1 MQGSSKK
8 ENPTNMN
15 RKAYRYYLF
24 ILAAIVGFI
33 TAVQLKSNITY
44 QGIITIP
51 KLLDLQNEIRN
62 VESENKQLNDSI
74 REQAMRLAGYKA
86 EVEDTGS
93 AFGVMRNEL
102 EKARDYSNYSA
113 VQGPGIIMTLNDS
126 QQEVTEGGDIAWY
139 LIHDLD
145 ILEII
150 NELKIAG
157 AEAISI
163 NDERVTSTTGIR
175 CGGPTINID
184 GKRHTVPFV
193 IKAIGDPKVLEASAL
208 APESYIELYME
219 YTGIQVDIKK
229 AENLTISGYSGR
241 SKLVHQ
247 RKTEDGGEK

>member
-1 MQGSSKK
+1 
-8 ENPTNMN
+8 MN
-15 RKAYRYYLF
+15 GKAYKYYLF
-24 ILAAIVGFI
+24 ILAAIIGFI

-44 QGIITIP
+44 QGIVTIP
-51 KLLDLQNEIRN
+51 KLLDLQNEIN
-62 VESENKQLNDSI
+62 NMEVENKQLNDSI
-74 REQAMRLAGYKA
+74 REQAMRLAEYKA

-93 AFGVMRNEL
+93 AFGIMKNEL
-102 EKARDYSNYSA
+102 EKARNYSNYST
-113 VQGPGIIMTLNDS
+113 VQGPGIVMTLNDS
-126 QQEVTEGGDIAWY
+126 KQEVVEGGDIAWY

-150 NELKIAG
+150 NELKMAG

-163 NDERVTSTTGIR
+163 NDERVTATTGIR

-219 YTGIQVDIKK
+219 YTGIQVEIEKV
-229 AENLTISGYSGR
+229 ENLTITGYRGQ
-241 SKLVHQ
+241 SKLRHQ
-247 RKTEDGGEK
+247 RKTEDGEEK